1 MGADPEDDVVEK
13 LCSCAVKACFRLVK
27 GDALNVPTGQS
38 FQKLDICDNVLAPD
52 NETCLDDRERLGKG
66 DPPCPRKYVFP
77 WPPTITVSPVIG
89 A

>member
-52 NETCLDDRERLGKG
+52 NETCLDDEKDSGK
-66 DPPCPRKYVFP
+66 V
-77 WPPTITVSPVIG
+77 THPVPG
-89 A
+89 NMYFHGHRQ